1 MYSSQICNFAGMS
14 IFSYIIWQALPELF
28 TFPDFIPLLGGRP
41 VRYYGLLFAMGFI
54 ISQQIMFYIYRKE
67 NKPEKDVETLT
78 VFMVIATI
86 IGARLGHVLF
96 YEPDKYL
103 SNPIDIL
110 KIWEGGLASH
120 GAAFGILFALWL
132 YSKYDVHFKGIKPI
146 FTPVKRPGQSYL
158 QVVDRIVIVVALT
171 GCLIRF
177 GNFMN
182 SEIYGKPTDSNYGV
196 VFAKDLREFL
206 ERPTQ
211 TGIEDVEFEKITD
224 YQLNENNDVP
234 INMVLTYE
242 RQDNVNTVEAVERF
256 IQNNI
261 PRYLS
266 DPRYY
271 LNDHFIFDSD
281 LYENF
286 EVTQMEDGRVRASV
300 PIYGIPRHPTQLYE
314 SATSLLLFFLLFAIW
329 FHYKSELP
337 EGLLLGM
344 FLIILFGLRF
354 VHELFKE
361 NQVAFEDDLAFNMGQ
376 ILSIPLIIAGIII
389 LYRAII
395 RGKEPK
401 NL

>member
-1 MYSSQICNFAGMS
+1 MLL
-14 IFSYIIWQALPELF
+14 SYLIWDTLPEF
-28 TFPDFIPLLGGRP
+28 FYFPDFLPLMGGRP
-41 VRYYGLLFAMGFI
+41 VRYYGLLFALGFI
-54 ISQQIMFYIYRKE
+54 VSQQIMFYIYNRE

-103 SNPIDIL
+103 ANPIEIL

-132 YSKYDVHFKGIKPI
+132 YSKYDVHFKGIKPV
-146 FTPVKRPGQSYL
+146 FTPIKRPGQSYL

-182 SEIYGKPTDSNYGV
+182 SEIYGKPTHSNYGV
-196 VFAKDLREFL
+196 VFGKDVREFL
-206 ERPTQ
+206 ERPSQ
-211 TGIEDVEFEKITD
+211 TGIENVD
-224 YQLNENNDVP
+224 YQRIADLPPNDEQYVP
-234 INMVLTYE
+234 INMILTYE
-242 RQDNVNTVEAVERF
+242 PQDNVNTRDAVERF
-256 IQNNI
+256 VLNNI

-266 DPRYY
+266 DSRYY
-271 LNDHFIFDSD
+271 LNDHFMYDSI
-281 LYENF
+281 LYKGY
-286 EVTQMEDGRVRASV
+286 EVVQLEDNRIRATV
-300 PIYGIPRHPTQLYE
+300 PVYGIVRHPTQLYE

-337 EGLLLGM
+337 EGLLLGL

-361 NQVAFEDDLAFNMGQ
+361 NQVAFEEDLTFNMGQ
-376 ILSIPLIIAGIII
+376 ILSIPLIIAGIFI
-389 LYRAII
+389 LFRALK
-395 RGKEPK
+395 RGREPK
-401 NL
+401 TIK

>member
-1 MYSSQICNFAGMS
+1 ML
-14 IFSYIIWQALPELF
+14 FSYLIWDALPEF
-28 TFPDFIPLLGGRP
+28 FHFPDFLPFIGGRP
-41 VRYYGLLFAMGFI
+41 VRYYGLLFALGFI

-67 NKPEKDVETLT
+67 GKPEKDVETLT
-78 VFMVIATI
+78 VFMVVATI

-132 YSKYDVHFKGIKPI
+132 YSKYDIHFKGIKPV

-182 SEIYGKPTDSNYGV
+182 SEIYGKPTNSDYGV
-196 VFAKDLREFL
+196 VFAKDMREFL
-206 ERPTQ
+206 ERPDL
-211 TGIEDVEFEKITD
+211 TGIEEVSFRKLADEKESD
-224 YQLNENNDVP
+224 EGYQPLVMELTFIKQEN
-234 INMVLTYE
+234 INTEESVG
-242 RQDNVNTVEAVERF
+242 RF
-256 IQNNI
+256 ATQNI

-266 DPRYY
+266 DPRYDF
-271 LNDHFIFDSD
+271 LSEHFRYDETLGEKTAVHALS
-281 LYENF
+281 
-286 EVTQMEDGRVRASV
+286 DGRIQAE
-300 PIYGIPRHPTQLYE
+300 IPLLGVTRHPTQLYE
-314 SATSLLLFFLLFAIW
+314 SLTSLLLFFLLFAIW
-329 FHYKSELP
+329 MRYREETP
-337 EGLLLGM
+337 EGLLLGL

-389 LYRAII
+389 LIRALN
-395 RGKEPK
+395 RGREKK
-401 NL
+401 SSAH